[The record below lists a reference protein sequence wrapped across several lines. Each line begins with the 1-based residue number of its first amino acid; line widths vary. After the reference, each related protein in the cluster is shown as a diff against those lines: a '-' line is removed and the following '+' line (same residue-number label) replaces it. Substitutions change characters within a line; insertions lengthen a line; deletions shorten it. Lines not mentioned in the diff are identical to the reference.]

1 MDESTLVA
9 WDDTPAA
16 AAALDWAL
24 AREAVRGGT
33 VTLVHV
39 VDESVGRTVDDAVRV
54 VDAMDAAAEHARITM
69 PGCSVSTVVRHGD
82 PLAELLSFSDE
93 RVVLAV
99 GTHARTGRWFRRGWS
114 IGARLAASASGPV
127 AIIPPDMPARHTG
140 VVVGYDGS
148 PEAVVALEFAGHE
161 AELRREHVHVVH
173 AWMEPVL
180 LEGQP
185 AMHPEIVEMLQ
196 DESEQ
201 LLAGAVDHL
210 ADRVPAVAVEAH
222 SVHASA
228 AAALL
233 RAGETAGVLVVG
245 SRGLVGIRRILLGSV
260 SHEIVVA
267 VDCPTVVVGHGVHA
281 G

>member
-1 MDESTLVA
+1 MDESTIVG

-24 AREAVRGGT
+24 AREAARSGA

-39 VDESVGRTVDDAVRV
+39 VDEADGRTTDQALRV
-54 VDAMDAAAEHARITM
+54 VDAMDVAADHARITS
-69 PGCSVSTVVRHGD
+69 PGCSVATVVRHGD
-82 PLAELLSFSDE
+82 PLNELLRVSDADSL
-93 RVVLAV
+93 LAV
-99 GTHARTGRWFRRGWS
+99 GTHARSGRWFRRGWS

-127 AIIPPDMPARHTG
+127 AIIPPDLPAKPSG

-148 PEAVVALEFAGHE
+148 PESVVALDFAGRE

-196 DESEQ
+196 DESQQ
-201 LLAGAVDHL
+201 LLAAAVDRL
-210 ADRVPAVAVEAH
+210 AERLPAVAVEAH

-233 RAGETAGVLVVG
+233 GAGETAGMLVVG
-245 SRGLVGIRRILLGSV
+245 SRGLVGVRRILLGSV

-267 VDCPTVVVGHGVHA
+267 VDCPTVVVGHGAHA
-281 G
+281 